1 MEEIV
6 IYVAGN
12 PDSYPIEYYDSQ
24 SGTYQGVIPDLLR
37 AFSQQT
43 NYEIR
48 YYEPGSSDKREQLAA
63 NFQVDLIS
71 GCDGSEQ
78 FRHKEG
84 AELVVLEA
92 EVQGRKVQY
101 QLWLTD
107 TAPQTLE
114 EELRSFFSQVSQESK
129 AGMLVEAAGE
139 QSGQYRRQ
147 MQGGLIGLGAAVI
160 LLAGIIAV
168 LLRKYR
174 ASKKELRQRSERD
187 ELTGIGNIDY
197 LERGCKALIHD
208 QNRILYRMCYFY
220 LDIER
225 VERMSGRAAA
235 DELLRH
241 TAAVLSDYI
250 SQTDLLARV
259 SDGGF
264 AVLRLCAGQEEMEEW
279 ISLALER
286 IRSFSADGRAYAGQ
300 IAAGVYPLEADDYHL
315 DEILFQAAQ
324 SAQMACQQGEDFK
337 ICTDELKRA
346 LQEERQL
353 QEDARRGFEL
363 GEFQLY
369 IQFYV
374 DAKSQSIVGGEALSR
389 WEHPERGFLAPA
401 QFIPLMEKEGLIS
414 QLDFYLLERACAFLE
429 QLKRAGMQDFFLS
442 CNFSRETLSREDF
455 AQNAREIVQK
465 YDFEKSHLIFEITES
480 AAFGD
485 TLAARKNAAAIR
497 QMGAQIALDDFGDGF
512 TSLMDIQENALDV
525 LKLDKALIDNLETG
539 AGGIILRAM
548 IKAGHELGLKVFAEG
563 VEKAEQ
569 AQMLQEAGC
578 DVLQGFLFHYP
589 IPDWEAERKLK
600 KSMQSLK

>member
-12 PDSYPIEYYDSQ
+12 PGSYPVEYYDSE
-24 SGTYQGVIPDLLR
+24 SGAYQGVIPELLR
-37 AFSQQT
+37 AFSQQS

-48 YYEPGSSDKREQLAA
+48 YYEPGEEDRREQLAS

-84 AELVVLEA
+84 VELVVLET
-92 EVQGRKVQY
+92 EEQGRRVQY

-107 TAPQTLE
+107 AAPQSLAE
-114 EELRSFFSQVSQESK
+114 DLRSFLSQVSQESK
-129 AGMLVEAAGE
+129 AGMLVEAAGA
-139 QSGQYRRQ
+139 QPGQYRRQ
-147 MQGGLIGLGAAVI
+147 MRGGIIGLGIAVV
-160 LLAGIIAV
+160 LLAGLAAA

-174 ASKKELRQRSERD
+174 ASKKQLRQQQERD

-197 LERGCKALIHD
+197 LERGCKALIGD

-220 LDIER
+220 VDIER
-225 VERMSGRAAA
+225 VERMSGRASA
-235 DELLRH
+235 DALLRH

-264 AVLRLCAGQEEMEEW
+264 AVLRLCAGQQELEEW
-279 ISLALER
+279 LQLALGR
-286 IRSFSADGRAYAGQ
+286 LRSFSAEGKTYAGQ
-300 IAAGVYPLEADDYHL
+300 ITAGVYPLKADDYHL

-324 SAQMACQQGEDFK
+324 SAQMACRQGEDFK
-337 ICTDELKRA
+337 ICTDELQKA

-353 QEDARRGFEL
+353 QEDVRRGFEC

-369 IQFYV
+369 LQFYV
-374 DAKSQSIVGGEALSR
+374 DAKSKSILGGEALAR
-389 WEHPERGFLAPA
+389 WEHPERGFLAPG
-401 QFIPLMEKEGLIS
+401 QFVPLMEKEGLIG
-414 QLDFYLLERACAFLE
+414 QLDFYLLGLACAFLE
-429 QLKRAGMQDFFLS
+429 RLKRAGIEDFFLS
-442 CNFSRETLSREDF
+442 CNFSRETLSRADF
-455 AQNAREIVQK
+455 AERIREIIEK
-465 YDFEKSHLIFEITES
+465 YEFERRHLIFEITES

-485 TLAARKNAAAIR
+485 AVAARENIAAIG

-512 TSLMDIQENALDV
+512 TSFLDIQQSSPDV
-525 LKLDKALIDNLETG
+525 LKLDKALVDHIGTDFGDTV
-539 AGGIILRAM
+539 LRAM
-548 IKAGHELGLKVFAEG
+548 IGVGHELGLKVFAEG
-563 VEKAEQ
+563 VEKEGQ
-569 AQMLQEAGC
+569 AQMLRDAGC

-600 KSMQSLK
+600 KARQGLK